1 MIRKS
6 RVHGVTVAINEH
18 RRELTPDGIPP
29 SMRLSEWI
37 HDIRFE
43 LERTVVLCENEK
55 RWHILRAIALGVM
68 CLEEYGV
75 PEEQIERG

>member
-6 RVHGVTVAINEH
+6 SRHGVVAAINEH
-18 RRELTPDGIPP
+18 CRKLTPDSIPP
-29 SMRLSEWI
+29 SMMLGEWI

-43 LERTVVLCENEK
+43 LERTVALCENEK

-68 CLEEYGV
+68 CLEEYGM
-75 PEEQIERG
+75 PDEATHA

>member
-6 RVHGVTVAINEH
+6 SVHGVNAVINEH

-29 SMRLSEWI
+29 SMMLNEWI
-37 HDIRFE
+37 HDMRFE
-43 LERTVVLCENEK
+43 LERTVALCENEK

-75 PEEQIERG
+75 PDEVPHA